1 MHGDIF
7 LTDTSDSATVLK
19 NNVKTLE
26 DFGSVLHPE
35 ELVRNEPQKLR
46 TQTSYKTR
54 AWPLILQM
62 RQSQGV
68 SQAGPCQNV
77 YVIYFRSRCGAN
89 VGKVH
94 STIGYSVSDNLMQNA
109 QKNTSENK
117 CFDLLL

>member
-35 ELVRNEPQKLR
+35 ELVRNQPQKLR

-68 SQAGPCQNV
+68 
-77 YVIYFRSRCGAN
+77 YSRPLPKCLC
-89 VGKVH
+89 
-94 STIGYSVSDNLMQNA
+94 NL
-109 QKNTSENK
+109 
-117 CFDLLL
+117 F